1 MGWDRYRLG
10 QIAVEVLA
18 QACLNCPMDVHVFP
32 SIALRVSS
40 CHQENGN
47 FALCHAE
54 CEYRGRKIGVGGL
67 NHFEPRI
74 TSTSRWRPSSGPL
87 VPRDFFKQNLQDARN
102 AIMLENVGALLSSQ
116 KNCRILFRYIL
127 KATVRRKPA
136 ELHRNLCISKFLSV
150 RPRST
155 SFSMSCCQEARKRK
169 MKVHWASLCLV
180 NLTQNANSGSS
191 RAKDHQ
197 VQGELPRDWE
207 GQGQTSE

>member
-1 MGWDRYRLG
+1 MGVGKGWDRYRLS

-87 VPRDFFKQNLQDARN
+87 VPRDFSSKIYKTQGTQSCSKTSAPFCRAR
-102 AIMLENVGALLSSQ
+102 
-116 KNCRILFRYIL
+116 RIAGSY
-127 KATVRRKPA
+127 
-136 ELHRNLCISKFLSV
+136 SV
-150 RPRST
+150 T
-155 SFSMSCCQEARKRK
+155 S
-169 MKVHWASLCLV
+169 
-180 NLTQNANSGSS
+180 
-191 RAKDHQ
+191 
-197 VQGELPRDWE
+197 
-207 GQGQTSE
+207 